1 MSEAKHTRSRTG
13 GDTGAP
19 QLAPGWKLE
28 ALLPPAALI
37 GANGMRMGPDGLLYV
52 AQAFGSQISSVDP
65 ATGAARVVSAADGA
79 IIAPDDLAFD
89 SHGNLYATEVMS
101 ARVSVIRPNGAIDVI
116 AGDVPVANGITV
128 HADRIFMSEFRPEGR
143 IWELY
148 ADGAAPRLIA
158 SGLMMPNALCL
169 GPDGWLYFPLVPLG
183 EVWRVPVEGGA
194 AQRVVGG
201 LDIPTAVKFDP
212 AGRLVVVESG
222 SGAVTRVDIGTG
234 SASLFAQVAYGIDN
248 LAFAPDGR
256 LFVSHFTDGEVI
268 EIAPDGTRRVAVAG
282 GLSGPYGLCAG
293 ADGTVR
299 VADGMSIAAVATD
312 GTVDRPAM
320 LLQHGFP
327 GYVRGVA
334 EGAEGAWIVTNSA
347 GQCCRYRPGGEAEV
361 LADSLDEAMGVL
373 RHGDDIYL
381 CEAGAGRVLG
391 IDSAGAVRV
400 VAGGLERPTGI
411 AVANDGGL
419 LVTEAAGGRLL
430 HLSACGE
437 AATVMNGM
445 SEPHGVAC
453 TRGSIFVIDRATASL
468 HCVDPHGVA
477 SVIAE
482 DLPTGPGKGIHPNVL
497 PGIADLMPGPLLPFA
512 DLCAMPCGSLIAGA
526 DTNGSLLSISPA

>member
-1 MSEAKHTRSRTG
+1 
-13 GDTGAP
+13 
-19 QLAPGWKLE
+19 
-28 ALLPPAALI
+28 
-37 GANGMRMGPDGLLYV
+37 
-52 AQAFGSQISSVDP
+52 
-65 ATGAARVVSAADGA
+65 
-79 IIAPDDLAFD
+79 
-89 SHGNLYATEVMS
+89 
-101 ARVSVIRPNGAIDVI
+101 
-116 AGDVPVANGITV
+116 
-128 HADRIFMSEFRPEGR
+128 
-143 IWELY
+143 
-148 ADGAAPRLIA
+148 
-158 SGLMMPNALCL
+158 MPNALCL

-212 AGRLVVVESG
+212 AGRLVVVRSG

-327 GYVRGVA
+327 GYVRGWPKVPRGRGSSRTVPA
-334 EGAEGAWIVTNSA
+334 SA
-347 GQCCRYRPGGEAEV
+347 AATGPAARRKCWPI
-361 LADSLDEAMGVL
+361 SLDEAMGVL

-482 DLPTGPGKGIHPNVL
+482 DLPTGPGKRHSSQCVAGDSRPDARPAAAVRRSVRDAVR
-497 PGIADLMPGPLLPFA
+497 IADCRCRHQWFVAVDQSCVKPLDLLSVLRSKQMIVCQWWSVKPPVNMRGENSMKTRTHLFRCALAASAACGAIGFA
-512 DLCAMPCGSLIAGA
+512 DVALAEAATDSGDIIVTARRAEERLQDVPVAVTAISAKALSEQHITSETSLQQATPGLTVRATSSSNQLNYSIRGQSIDLVLLFGTGGA
-526 DTNGSLLSISPA
+526 ALFQRSSD